1 MSGNRFG
8 IETFLNVASS
18 LILAYH
24 RGKMSQPVRILVFS
38 FSGNCQKVKRA
49 LARSGMEFIL
59 YETMN
64 VREFWLARHSSQYDV
79 ALLELTD
86 ASQVIFQNEDVVSGS
101 GSQPPVILLVETSQ
115 EAAAL
120 LALEEGWAA
129 DYALKTKSGYG
140 KLPYV
145 IRHVLARTRLTP
157 RIEHL
162 HFLRALKRN
171 YDAIALLD
179 RDAKLAFKDEEA
191 FSGLGYLQEEF
202 DALHPFDL
210 VHPHDLEQVLPQFQE
225 LIANPGME
233 KAIRLRIS
241 HKDGSWHW
249 YQASAQN
256 LLDDPVV
263 QGVLVR
269 YRNLT
274 RRKQDEVQQD
284 ALYRIAQAALTARS
298 LDDLFLSVH
307 LIIAEMMPAENFFI
321 ALYDP
326 ETNQV
331 TYPYFVDEK
340 DEPQEGPSPLA
351 EKSLTGYVIRTGRSL
366 LCDLSTFDRM
376 EAEGVIELI
385 GSQSLIW
392 LGVPLFV
399 EGRAVGA
406 MVVQDYS
413 DPGVYGLREQRVL
426 EFVSSQVGA
435 AVQRK
440 QAETIL
446 RQSEERLR
454 SLFENATVGIYRTK
468 LDGGVLFA
476 NPAMMKMLGYKSF
489 AELAKINV
497 ITTYQNPSD
506 RARFLALL
514 REKGEVRG
522 VETAWKRAD
531 GTELFIRESA
541 RLVRDERTG
550 EAYCEGIVEDVSELR
565 RFEIA
570 VQENV
575 IALETLAGIDR
586 EILLEKDPQA
596 LMQLVCRRSAELLGA
611 PKACIAS
618 VRNTGAGI
626 LALYGFQDEAR
637 VLDEFSSSR
646 SLRLFS
652 RHTSFVA
659 SDLLDSHFSMLMP
672 ETRKKEN
679 IRAVLAESFD
689 VAGEFRA
696 VLMVYDVRPRNWSED
711 DIRLLKFLSGQIAL
725 SYEKTKLLSAAE
737 YRAKNFETLYS
748 LSQEIASRQEI
759 HTLLGL
765 IVRSALR
772 LLDAQSSFIYLYD
785 ERRNILELTLAY
797 GVNMEPGFTIE
808 MGKGLAG
815 RVAQDRKPRRL
826 KNYSAW
832 RYRVRALDQVPFS
845 AVMSVPMVYAGHLIG
860 VLDVSEIGECQREF
874 SGEEMRLLSLFA
886 SQAASAVYNARL
898 FTQIQKRNE
907 ELDRLYRALGLLIAG
922 VSSTRMDLCQK
933 IAEIVSSEFE
943 LANCT
948 LWLVDKRSS
957 LLERCG
963 TALSSAEMPNY
974 ALLTLNGPGLIPKA
988 IREATFINC
997 GDVRQESD
1005 YVEGWRQARSE
1016 MVVPLA
1022 VETGVI
1028 GAIDL
1033 QSAESNAFREEDERL
1048 MQLFA
1053 FRAASMLEHVQ
1064 LVQQTQGRVQRLET
1078 LHAIEEAV
1086 ASSVDLRI
1094 TLDTLLEQV
1103 ISRLAV
1109 DAAGVLLFDPHLQTL
1124 RYAAGRGS
1132 RHFDLDEKSQRLGE
1146 GIAGRA
1152 ALEQEIVY
1160 TTNLTQLD
1168 PALPFPNWAVH
1179 EGFSSL
1185 YAIPLISKGQIKGVL
1200 ELFYKRLVYPDA
1212 EWLEFLETLARQTAI
1227 AIDGI
1232 ALFEQFQNTLLE
1244 QKVALDSGIEVWSQV
1259 LETRGFEPDG
1269 HCRRVSELTL
1279 LLSQQLALDEIGF
1292 GNIYRGALL
1301 HDIGKLLLPDSL
1313 IYKAG
1318 PLDEKEWALVRQHPG
1333 FGREFLKRI
1342 FPYDPPLGIPYYH
1355 HENWD
1360 GSGYPLGL
1368 KGEQIPV
1375 EARLFRIVD
1384 TWDLMLVD
1392 VPYRKRHSRDDAIAF
1407 IHVQAGKLFDPRI
1420 AMVFLDI
1427 MASDALAK

>member
-1 MSGNRFG
+1 
-8 IETFLNVASS
+8 
-18 LILAYH
+18 
-24 RGKMSQPVRILVFS
+24 MSQLVRVLVFS
-38 FSGNCQKVKRA
+38 LSGSCQKVRRA
-49 LARSGMEFIL
+49 LARSGMDFIIH
-59 YETMN
+59 EAAN
-64 VREFWLARHSSQYDV
+64 VREFWLAGHSSQHDV

-86 ASQVIFQNEDVVSGS
+86 ANQVVFQNEDMFSGG
-101 GSQPPVILLVETSQ
+101 GSQPPVVLLVDAGRED
-115 EAAAL
+115 AAL

-129 DYALKTKSGYG
+129 DYALKTRSGYS

-171 YDAIALLD
+171 YDAIAILD

-191 FSGLGYLQEEF
+191 FLGLGYLQEEF
-202 DALHPFDL
+202 DFLDPFDL
-210 VHPHDLEQVLPQFQE
+210 VHPQDLEQILPLFQE
-225 LIANPGME
+225 LVSTPNME
-233 KAIRLRIS
+233 KEARVRIL

-249 YQASAQN
+249 YQASVQN

-269 YRNLT
+269 YKNLT
-274 RRKQDEVQQD
+274 KRRQEEVQQD
-284 ALYRIAQAALTARS
+284 ALFRIAQAAMGSRS

-321 ALYDP
+321 ALYDQ

-366 LCDLSTFDRM
+366 LCDLATFDRM

-385 GSQSLIW
+385 GSQSSIW

-399 EGRAVGA
+399 DGRAVGA
-406 MVVQDYS
+406 MVVQHYR
-413 DPGVYGLREQRVL
+413 DPNTYGLREQRVL

-440 QAETIL
+440 QAEAIL

-454 SLFENATVGIYRTK
+454 SLFENATVGIFRTT
-468 LDGGVLFA
+468 LDGRALFA
-476 NPAMMKMLGYKSF
+476 NPAMMRMLGYQSF
-489 AELAKINV
+489 SEIADINV
-497 ITTYQNPSD
+497 VTTYQNPSE

-514 REKGEVRG
+514 QKKGEVRG
-522 VETAWKRAD
+522 FESVWKRND

-550 EAYCEGIVEDVSELR
+550 EACCEGIVEDVSELR

-575 IALETLAGIDR
+575 IALETLAEIDR

-596 LMQLVCRRSAELLGA
+596 LMQLVCRRSAELLEA

-618 VRNTGAGI
+618 VGDAGASI
-626 LALYGFQDEAR
+626 LALYGFQDEGR
-637 VLDEFSSSR
+637 IRDEFSKDR
-646 SLRLFS
+646 NLRLF
-652 RHTSFVA
+652 RRYASFVV
-659 SDLLDSHFSMLMP
+659 SDLPEAHFSTLMP
-672 ETRKKEN
+672 ETRKQEN
-679 IRAVLAESFD
+679 IRAVLAESFK

-696 VLMVYDVRPRNWSED
+696 VLMVYDVRPRNWTED
-711 DIRLLKFLSGQIAL
+711 DVRLLKFLSGQIAL

-748 LSQEIASRQEI
+748 LSQEIAARQELQS
-759 HTLLGL
+759 LLGL

-772 LLDAQSSFIYLYD
+772 LLDAHSSFIYLYD
-785 ERRNILELTLAY
+785 ERRHILELTLAY
-797 GVNMEPGFTIE
+797 GTDMEPGFTLE
-808 MGKGLAG
+808 LGKGLAG
-815 RVAQDRKPRRL
+815 RVAQSRKPRRL
-826 KNYSAW
+826 KNYSTW
-832 RYRVRALDQVPFS
+832 KYRVRALDCFPFS
-845 AVMSVPMVYAGHLIG
+845 AVLSVPMVYGGHLIG
-860 VLDVSEIGECQREF
+860 VLDVSEIGESQREF
-874 SGEEMRLLSLFA
+874 SDEEMRLLSLFA

-922 VSSTRMDLCQK
+922 VSSTRIDLCQK
-933 IAEIVSSEFE
+933 IAEIVSMEFE

-948 LWLVDKRSS
+948 LWLIDKQAS

-963 TALSSAEMPNY
+963 MALSSAEMPNY

-988 IREATFINC
+988 IREATLINC
-997 GDVRQESD
+997 GDVRQAPD
-1005 YVEGWRQARSE
+1005 YVQGWRQARSE

-1022 VETGVI
+1022 VESGVI

-1033 QSAESNAFREEDERL
+1033 QSVEPNAFREEDERL

-1053 FRAASMLEHVQ
+1053 FRAALMLEHVQ
-1064 LVQQTQGRVQRLET
+1064 LVQQTRERVQRLET

-1103 ISRLAV
+1103 LSRLAV

-1132 RHFDLDEKSQRLGE
+1132 RHFDLDDKSQRLGE

-1152 ALEQEIVY
+1152 ALEHEIVY
-1160 TTNLTQLD
+1160 TTNLTQPE
-1168 PALPFPNWAVH
+1168 PALPFPNWAVR
-1179 EGFSSL
+1179 EGFTNL
-1185 YAIPLISKGQIKGVL
+1185 YAVPLISKGQVKGVL
-1200 ELFYKRLVYPDA
+1200 ELLYQRLVYPDP

-1244 QKVALDSGIEVWSQV
+1244 QKVALDSGIEAWAQV
-1259 LETRGFEPDG
+1259 LETRGFEPEG
-1269 HCRRVSELTL
+1269 HCKRVADLAL
-1279 LLSQQLALDEIGF
+1279 LLSQQLDLDEIGF

-1301 HDIGKLLLPDSL
+1301 HDIGKLLLPDLLMYSP
-1313 IYKAG
+1313 G
-1318 PLDEKEWALVRQHPG
+1318 PLTETEWKLVRQHPG
-1333 FGREFLKRI
+1333 FSRGFLKRI
-1342 FPYDPPLGIPYYH
+1342 FPYDPPLGIPYSH

-1375 EARLFRIVD
+1375 EARLFRVVE
-1384 TWDLMLVD
+1384 TWDLMQVD
-1392 VPYRKRHSRDDAIAF
+1392 VPYRKKHSRDDTIAF
-1407 IHVQAGKLFDPRI
+1407 IHLQAGKIFDPRI
-1420 AMVFLDI
+1420 AMVFLD
-1427 MASDALAK
+1427 MVASDALAK